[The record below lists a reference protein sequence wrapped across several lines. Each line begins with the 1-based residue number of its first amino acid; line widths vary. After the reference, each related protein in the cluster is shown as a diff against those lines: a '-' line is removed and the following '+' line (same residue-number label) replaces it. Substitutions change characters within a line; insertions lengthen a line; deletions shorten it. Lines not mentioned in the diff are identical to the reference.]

1 MCLKDRPPA
10 GDFAAKQLS
19 TKKAL
24 VKENSI
30 SLSLY
35 RRLNLDYYRNTLLS
49 LHEAYEPISSAGA
62 HDKPKPGLISHSSTG
77 RLHLPRLLIF
87 P

>member
-49 LHEAYEPISSAGA
+49 LHEAQLS
-62 HDKPKPGLISHSSTG
+62 L
-77 RLHLPRLLIF
+77 
-87 P
+87 